1 MIELSEEKGKLFY
14 NNICN
19 QEYQNEKDLPSLI
32 KFLKNESEKQQSKN
46 KKDSLIAVISCLLFI
61 NDFVNEKENTDI
73 IEFKLDDFYNLLN
86 DKKKLMNSSNILKK
100 EKQLIEEGKNISLY
114 SPSFIYFINN
124 NQNFVNELFNNINN
138 SDKSIIYDLY
148 KKRKINYLPFWLYIL
163 RNISSL
169 NCLEYGKKDIDIN
182 IANDIVN
189 KIKKKISDC
198 SLTSQ
203 WLNLLLDNVS
213 SEIIDPNI
221 HLFYYYFNSLINNLN
236 ISGKIIKEIVNEE
249 LTQYF
254 YEIIDCVFEQKLN
267 TLLNDEINNNKDNLI
282 LNFTKD
288 PSSYLYEKIKLKVN
302 NKFLEIME
310 NENIYNLTKDFN
322 DTIKSLSDN
331 FRKKIK
337 ETNET
342 LFNEEYQKLLDE
354 HSKEIDKKF
363 SALCKCNSSNITYI
377 DKIIKKKEFG
387 EFTNKQI
394 NDNDIIEL
402 NDLKT
407 DFRKIYQI
415 WIKKIKR
422 KFNLF

>member
-61 NDFVNEKENTDI
+61 KDFVNEKENTDI

-169 NCLEYGKKDIDIN
+169 NCLEYGKKDIDKN

-198 SLTSQ
+198 LNNKKPLTSQ
-203 WLNLLLDNVS
+203 WLNLLLDNAS
-213 SEIIDPNI
+213 SEIIDQNI
-221 HLFYYYFNSLINNLN
+221 HLFYNFFNSLINNLN
-236 ISGKIIKEIVNEE
+236 IPGKIIKKIAIDQ

-267 TLLNDEINNNKDNLI
+267 TLLNDEINKNKDNLI

-302 NKFLEIME
+302 DKFLEIME

-322 DTIKSLSDN
+322 DIIKSLNDN
-331 FRKKIK
+331 FRKKSKKQMKLYLIK
-337 ETNET
+337 
-342 LFNEEYQKLLDE
+342 
-354 HSKEIDKKF
+354 
-363 SALCKCNSSNITYI
+363 NI
-377 DKIIKKKEFG
+377 
-387 EFTNKQI
+387 
-394 NDNDIIEL
+394 
-402 NDLKT
+402 
-407 DFRKIYQI
+407 KIY
-415 WIKKIKR
+415 
-422 KFNLF
+422 

>member
-61 NDFVNEKENTDI
+61 KDFVNEKENTDI

-169 NCLEYGKKDIDIN
+169 NCLEYGKKDIDKN
-182 IANDIVN
+182 IANDVVN
-189 KIKKKISDC
+189 KIKKKI
-198 SLTSQ
+198 
-203 WLNLLLDNVS
+203 
-213 SEIIDPNI
+213 
-221 HLFYYYFNSLINNLN
+221 
-236 ISGKIIKEIVNEE
+236 
-249 LTQYF
+249 
-254 YEIIDCVFEQKLN
+254 
-267 TLLNDEINNNKDNLI
+267 
-282 LNFTKD
+282 
-288 PSSYLYEKIKLKVN
+288 
-302 NKFLEIME
+302 
-310 NENIYNLTKDFN
+310 
-322 DTIKSLSDN
+322 
-331 FRKKIK
+331 
-337 ETNET
+337 
-342 LFNEEYQKLLDE
+342 
-354 HSKEIDKKF
+354 
-363 SALCKCNSSNITYI
+363 
-377 DKIIKKKEFG
+377 
-387 EFTNKQI
+387 
-394 NDNDIIEL
+394 
-402 NDLKT
+402 
-407 DFRKIYQI
+407 
-415 WIKKIKR
+415 
-422 KFNLF
+422 

>member
-1 MIELSEEKGKLFY
+1 MNYLKKKVNYY

-61 NDFVNEKENTDI
+61 KDFVNEKENTDI

-169 NCLEYGKKDIDIN
+169 NCLEYGKKDIDKN

-189 KIKKKISDC
+189 KIKKKI
-198 SLTSQ
+198 
-203 WLNLLLDNVS
+203 
-213 SEIIDPNI
+213 
-221 HLFYYYFNSLINNLN
+221 
-236 ISGKIIKEIVNEE
+236 
-249 LTQYF
+249 
-254 YEIIDCVFEQKLN
+254 
-267 TLLNDEINNNKDNLI
+267 
-282 LNFTKD
+282 
-288 PSSYLYEKIKLKVN
+288 
-302 NKFLEIME
+302 
-310 NENIYNLTKDFN
+310 
-322 DTIKSLSDN
+322 
-331 FRKKIK
+331 
-337 ETNET
+337 
-342 LFNEEYQKLLDE
+342 
-354 HSKEIDKKF
+354 
-363 SALCKCNSSNITYI
+363 
-377 DKIIKKKEFG
+377 
-387 EFTNKQI
+387 
-394 NDNDIIEL
+394 
-402 NDLKT
+402 
-407 DFRKIYQI
+407 
-415 WIKKIKR
+415 
-422 KFNLF
+422 